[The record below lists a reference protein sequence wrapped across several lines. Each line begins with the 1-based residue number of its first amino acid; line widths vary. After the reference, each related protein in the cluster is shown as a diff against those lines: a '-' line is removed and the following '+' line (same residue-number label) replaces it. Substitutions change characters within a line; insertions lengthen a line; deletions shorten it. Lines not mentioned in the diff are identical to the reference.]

1 MEQQALYAMLE
12 LAFANIHNIT
22 TDDINL
28 YDSKLKELLPMGWY
42 TLSTEDRIAILDE
55 AIRDNKQVT
64 ETEVYKNL
72 IPKGTHSISK

>member
-12 LAFANIHNIT
+12 LAFANIHNIP
-22 TDDINL
+22 TDDREL
-28 YDSKLKELLPMGWY
+28 YDSKLKEILPMGWY

-55 AIRDNKQVT
+55 AIRDKKQVT

-72 IPKGTHSISK
+72 IPEGAYSISK